1 VQGPVDVLDTPHAG
15 PSTIRGG
22 GIRAAAYVAGVLLAV
37 ISTSLLIRH
46 LGIVDYGRY
55 ITVIALITIVQGF
68 SDAGLV
74 MVGVREYS
82 TRVGA
87 ARDELMRDLLGL
99 RMAVAVA
106 GTILAAAFA
115 AIAGYGGTLV
125 LGTVLAGVGLLLTV
139 TQDTVAI
146 PLTVRLRLGSVAAY
160 EFLRQILSVIGI
172 AALALAG
179 AQLLAFFALPIPV
192 GIIVILVTLRLML
205 RTMPPRP
212 AFHPARWLALLRPIL
227 PLTLAGLAGTLY
239 FRITM
244 ILMSLL
250 ATAIETGYYATAFR
264 VLEVAIGI
272 PAILVSSTLPL
283 LSRAARDDAARL
295 RYALT
300 RMSETAL
307 IVGSLFGLCMVLGAG
322 FAMNVLGGEAA
333 KPSVPVLQIQ
343 SIAVLGNFVAAG
355 WQYGLVALHR
365 HRALLVNSLI
375 ALATSAVVTSALIP
389 SMQAKGAAIGVSVG
403 EVLLAAIAF
412 VQVRRAGIEI
422 AFPRTTAWKVLVAV
436 ALGAAI
442 LAVPG
447 ISSFVQLLIGGSVY
461 VLVLVVMRAM
471 PPELWEAVEGR
482 LRGYRASRA

>member
-1 VQGPVDVLDTPHAG
+1 
-15 PSTIRGG
+15 
-22 GIRAAAYVAGVLLAV
+22 
-37 ISTSLLIRH
+37 
-46 LGIVDYGRY
+46 
-55 ITVIALITIVQGF
+55 
-68 SDAGLV
+68 
-74 MVGVREYS
+74 
-82 TRVGA
+82 
-87 ARDELMRDLLGL
+87 
-99 RMAVAVA
+99 
-106 GTILAAAFA
+106 
-115 AIAGYGGTLV
+115 
-125 LGTVLAGVGLLLTV
+125 
-139 TQDTVAI
+139 
-146 PLTVRLRLGSVAAY
+146 
-160 EFLRQILSVIGI
+160 
-172 AALALAG
+172 
-179 AQLLAFFALPIPV
+179 
-192 GIIVILVTLRLML
+192 
-205 RTMPPRP
+205 
-212 AFHPARWLALLRPIL
+212 
-227 PLTLAGLAGTLY
+227 
-239 FRITM
+239 
-244 ILMSLL
+244 
-250 ATAIETGYYATAFR
+250 
-264 VLEVAIGI
+264 
-272 PAILVSSTLPL
+272 
-283 LSRAARDDAARL
+283 
-295 RYALT
+295 
-300 RMSETAL
+300 L